1 MTDSLDTLSRQLEA
15 ARRAPGGP
23 PVEQWDPPLSGEID
37 IRILADG
44 SWLHEGE
51 PIRREALVRLFASIL
66 RREDDGAYYLVTP
79 VEKWR
84 ITVELHPLV
93 VEDVEAVEEGGQV
106 TLLATCNTGRQ
117 VAIDA
122 GHPLFTEP
130 QAAGAAVVRLERG
143 LTALFSRKAW
153 PRLVDLAV
161 DEDGAAVVY
170 SAGQR
175 FPLA

>member
-93 VEDVEAVEEGGQV
+93 VE
-106 TLLATCNTGRQ
+106 
-117 VAIDA
+117 
-122 GHPLFTEP
+122 
-130 QAAGAAVVRLERG
+130 AAV
-143 LTALFSRKAW
+143 SH
-153 PRLVDLAV
+153 AV
-161 DEDGAAVVY
+161 
-170 SAGQR
+170 
-175 FPLA
+175 